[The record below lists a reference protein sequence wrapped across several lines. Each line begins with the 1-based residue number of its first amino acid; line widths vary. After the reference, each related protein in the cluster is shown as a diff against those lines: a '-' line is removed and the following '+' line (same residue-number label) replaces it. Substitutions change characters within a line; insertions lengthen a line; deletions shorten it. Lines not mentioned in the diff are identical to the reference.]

1 MYSKYVLNEDE
12 LYTFYVCL
20 FSLNLPFTNVFP
32 KLSAIIIWQSFSAVD
47 NTTIGGAPSLF
58 LICQSSNSLDV
69 KYSTKQYKPEYVL
82 DIFNEIMSLCGHLQ
96 VR

>member
-47 NTTIGGAPSLF
+47 NTTIGGPHLSSLF
-58 LICQSSNSLDV
+58 ASLV
-69 KYSTKQYKPEYVL
+69 TVW
-82 DIFNEIMSLCGHLQ
+82 M
-96 VR
+96 